1 MSVEGL
7 SASVPWRHRGCA
19 AASARDGWR
28 PGLGLRRGC
37 DRGRVPG
44 LGAMIGLGEHR
55 IRHPADLG
63 PGLIRE
69 QTDQTANRD
78 KALGSQGAGLAGS
91 NWDYWAV

>member
-1 MSVEGL
+1 
-7 SASVPWRHRGCA
+7 
-19 AASARDGWR
+19 
-28 PGLGLRRGC
+28 
-37 DRGRVPG
+37 
-44 LGAMIGLGEHR
+44 MIGLGEHR